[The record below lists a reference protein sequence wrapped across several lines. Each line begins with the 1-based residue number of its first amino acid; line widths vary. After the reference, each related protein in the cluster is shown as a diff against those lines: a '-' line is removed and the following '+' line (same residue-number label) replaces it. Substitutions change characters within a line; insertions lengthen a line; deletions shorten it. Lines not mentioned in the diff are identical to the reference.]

1 MSVSNIF
8 DITKY
13 PEIPAEKNEFDN
25 ALSKYSTD
33 ISQKGS
39 IMQPPIDRLNT
50 KVSELKN
57 IQTSYKNFIE
67 KYNKQNIESNQ
78 EKSDTNSKLLSEAKN
93 QLEIQKMNLNNMVNR
108 ENAADNNVGF
118 FMFKPLGSTTYRVL
132 QILTLLFGVV
142 SIYIVIKMVFG
153 TTYIN
158 PIDAKVKQTIAQTV
172 GLTPQTTQIGGS
184 IKKLLKLF
192 RE

>member
-1 MSVSNIF
+1 
-8 DITKY
+8 
-13 PEIPAEKNEFDN
+13 
-25 ALSKYSTD
+25 
-33 ISQKGS
+33 
-39 IMQPPIDRLNT
+39 
-50 KVSELKN
+50 VSELKN

-93 QLEIQKMNLNNMVNR
+93 QLEIQKMNLNNMINR